1 MNIEDDVKVEGG
13 ICNRVR
19 IQYGTGIGYGYC
31 LVRPLGLPKVRR
43 YEILGIGFRT
53 KGLLLIIV
61 SRAINKEIVI
71 IDYIYIYRLY
81 SVRRTAAGSPVTIGD
96 TSRIIL
102 GGLIIKLKWAVR
114 RNKNA
119 TRKEKSAKQKKETSQ
134 S

>member
-53 KGLLLIIV
+53 KGLLFIIV
-61 SRAINKEIVI
+61 SRANKDCILLYRTVDI
-71 IDYIYIYRLY
+71 YIYNVYIYIPGYN
-81 SVRRTAAGSPVTIGD
+81 
-96 TSRIIL
+96 
-102 GGLIIKLKWAVR
+102 W
-114 RNKNA
+114 
-119 TRKEKSAKQKKETSQ
+119 
-134 S
+134 

>member
-19 IQYGTGIGYGYC
+19 IQYGTGIEYGYC

-61 SRAINKEIVI
+61 SRANKDCILLYRTVDI
-71 IDYIYIYRLY
+71 YIYI
-81 SVRRTAAGSPVTIGD
+81 TIYIYIPGYN
-96 TSRIIL
+96 
-102 GGLIIKLKWAVR
+102 G
-114 RNKNA
+114 
-119 TRKEKSAKQKKETSQ
+119 
-134 S
+134 